1 MENRDYLI
9 ILYDFYGDLLTEKQK
24 LYFEE
29 YYFNNLFL
37 REIIDNLNISRNAIH
52 KVIIGVEKK
61 LKFYEEKLNLY
72 TKTNK
77 IHDIIKKD
85 NIEDIKKEL
94 RELIKW
100 NI

>member
-37 REIIDNLNISRNAIH
+37 REISDNLNISRNAIH

-94 RELIKW
+94 RELIK
-100 NI
+100 